1 MCGEKGDR
9 IQETVFRPDLPTDHP
24 ASLEAMRGTAQMD
37 TDVRA
42 LTTKSSKADEMVRKE
57 VSRKGAKGAKME
69 TGVNY
74 EKRER
79 TRKG

>member
-57 VSRKGAKGAKME
+57 FSRKGAKIRRNKQKTLTAKCL
-69 TGVNY
+69 
-74 EKRER
+74 RR
-79 TRKG
+79 TA